1 MLIFSFFSRSGF
13 EDDEDDDEQ
22 GNDLEEG
29 EFVDIEGDDGEKV
42 GAINRRVV
50 AGFGLFYLV

>member
-50 AGFGLFYLV
+50 KYWLL